1 MFGVLAWCCL
11 AEWIK
16 NRHTGGAGCNGW
28 WGAAMT
34 MAMVMAMTMQAG
46 YHDRMG
52 LLAFGIIARRA
63 EECSWFPQH
72 VHPRAFTPRS
82 AASRIGGTTDGAAKS
97 LGSET
102 QPACA

>member
-1 MFGVLAWCCL
+1 MQRVVGRGDDDGDGDGDAGELSRQDGSFGLWHSSPEA
-11 AEWIK
+11 
-16 NRHTGGAGCNGW
+16 
-28 WGAAMT
+28 
-34 MAMVMAMTMQAG
+34 
-46 YHDRMG
+46 D
-52 LLAFGIIARRA
+52 
-63 EECSWFPQH
+63 ECSWFPQH